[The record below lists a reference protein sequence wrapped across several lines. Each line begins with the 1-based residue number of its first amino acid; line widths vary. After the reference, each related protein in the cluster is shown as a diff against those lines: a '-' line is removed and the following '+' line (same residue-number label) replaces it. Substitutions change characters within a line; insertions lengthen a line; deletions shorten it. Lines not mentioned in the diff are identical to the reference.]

1 MPKNSRKPGKSLTFS
16 KTAPRPPALATPSVS
31 TATSTTTITMACI
44 KSDALS
50 AKKPPSKVY
59 ISTNAAPTSII
70 VIYGAPN
77 SVENSLP
84 QVTRQ
89 LAAYTVKNTSIN
101 AAEMPIMTF
110 FFS

>member
-1 MPKNSRKPGKSLTFS
+1 MR
-16 KTAPRPPALATPSVS
+16 
-31 TATSTTTITMACI
+31 
-44 KSDALS
+44 
-50 AKKPPSKVY
+50 
-59 ISTNAAPTSII
+59 II

-89 LAAYTVKNTSIN
+89 LAAYTVKNTSMN
-101 AAEMPIMTF
+101 AAEMPMITF